1 MQTADSLEKTPM
13 LGKIEG
19 RRKGGQQNIRWLDSM
34 ANSMDM
40 NLRKLQEIVEHRV
53 AWCATD

>member
-1 MQTADSLEKTPM
+1 M

-40 NLRKLQEIVEHRV
+40 NLRKLLDIVKDRE
-53 AWCATD
+53 AWPAAVMR